1 MFIFEYKTYTVAEN
15 KTPIKD
21 LTNFYSDLAFTPPE
35 LKNNLWAAQHLF
47 YAKLSGSRFL
57 DEKKAIEYRK
67 LDRLEI
73 DKQVYKNMIDPV
85 TPTGGGGKAEFFA
98 SNFGAIPIDVHLD
111 DIVKAKIEKIP
122 DQIIVD
128 VIDKFAKIQKQKDK
142 EKILW
147 QREFRNL
154 INEYTSILGIPP
166 MKDSQSP
173 YSYVKDFAKKDKDN
187 GKQDDET
194 GIGAVDNMLDYIKS
208 QINDGQDLALYE
220 SYIYK
225 GDVEIALELGIQHF
239 LINLNK
245 WKSEKWEWF
254 INDLK
259 NFNKASGRWYV
270 DETNGRGTVQYIDPK
285 DLYTSPFKAKNGED
299 IVFWYHEYLITFAE
313 FVRQFGQN
321 LSDEQLKEVFELN
334 KIQGGG
340 HKMDYRKSSSAK
352 GTNAFIQVGTLSM
365 LTQDAETFSI
375 DYINNSIPVLK
386 RKPLNWKD
394 GSDNDKKPIQQ
405 KFYNVWYSCYYVP
418 PPGDRLRNNS
428 QADWAWQS
436 QYIFNLKKDID
447 MYRYGVDMRYA
458 KSSLVIWKDET
469 RPSFTDR
476 KECYMPVIRTL
487 WHKFQNCVI
496 NDRSGVIFSNELIGS
511 VLNASDESNRINA
524 GNPNYPTG
532 GSGTDAGLIAF
543 RQLTQGGM
551 AIGAFKDKQGQTL
564 VNPQTLV
571 VSIDNGM
578 LSKAERYLKQILELY
593 QVMTT
598 SLAQDSVS
606 QGNGAR
612 PRTVTAGIEASLD
625 ASTNGI
631 WFLEKPSREFMVM
644 FGERCVQ
651 HIFNIVKEKK
661 KYGYKERW
669 EEFKN
674 VIGLANALM
683 LEEIED
689 ITPENIGITVSLE
702 DVSANKNYI
711 FQLANKMAD
720 EKAVAVESIGL
731 VIETAKSNYKYAYVL
746 LMLAAKNKAKEDAH
760 KQDLMHQ
767 QALELEQA
775 KTKTAL
781 TLIQG
786 KTDGKNQNIKTQGQ
800 IDAMIDEKL
809 AQLKHDSMAD
819 LKDKTKDNKISIDNN
834 KSNLDIQKP

>member
-1 MFIFEYKTYTVAEN
+1 VADKTP
-15 KTPIKD
+15 PIKD
-21 LTNFYSDLAFTPPE
+21 LTNFYSDLAFTPSE
-35 LKNNLWAAQHLF
+35 LKNHLWAAQQLF
-47 YAKLSGSRFL
+47 YSKLSGSRFL
-57 DEKKAIEYRK
+57 DEKKAIGYRK
-67 LDRLEI
+67 LDKLEI
-73 DKQVYKNMIDPV
+73 NRSEYVEMIDPV
-85 TPTGGGGKAEFFA
+85 TPTGGGGKADFFA
-98 SNFGAIPIDVHLD
+98 SNFGAIPIDTHLD

-122 DQIIVD
+122 DQIVVD

-154 INEYTSILGIPP
+154 VNEYTSVLGIPP
-166 MKDSQSP
+166 MKESQSP
-173 YSYVKDFAKKDKDN
+173 YTYVKEFSKNNNKDDDNKD
-187 GKQDDET
+187 ES
-194 GIGAVDNMLDYIKS
+194 GIGAVDNMLDYIKT
-208 QINDGQDLALYE
+208 QINDGHDLALYE

-225 GDVEIALELGIQHF
+225 GDIEIALELGIQHF

-259 NFNKASGRWYV
+259 NFNKACGRWYI

-285 DLYTSPFKAKNGED
+285 DLYTSPFKSKNGED
-299 IVFWYHEYLITFAE
+299 IVFWYHEYFVTFAE
-313 FVRQFGQN
+313 FVRQFGQGLN
-321 LSDEQLKEVFELN
+321 DEQLKEVFELN

-340 HKMDYRKSSSAK
+340 HKMDYRKSGSAK
-352 GTNAFIQVGTLSM
+352 GSNAFIQVGILSM
-365 LTQDAETFSI
+365 LTQDADTFSI
-375 DYINNSIPVLK
+375 KYINNNIPTLK
-386 RKPLNWKD
+386 KEPLNWKQGKD
-394 GSDNDKKPIQQ
+394 ADKKQIEQRI
-405 KFYNVWYSCYYVP
+405 YNVWYSCYYVP
-418 PPGDRLRNNS
+418 PPGGRLQNNS

-458 KSSLVIWKDET
+458 KSSLVIWKDDT

-476 KECYMPVIRTL
+476 KECFMPFIRTL
-487 WHKFQNCVI
+487 WHKWQNCII
-496 NDRSGVIFSNELIGS
+496 NDKSGVVFSNELIGS
-511 VLNASDESNRINA
+511 ILNATDDANKNNA
-524 GNPNYPTG
+524 GNPNTPTG
-532 GSGTDAGLIAF
+532 GSGTDAGIIAF

-551 AIGAFKDKQGQTL
+551 AIGSFKDKQGNTL

-578 LSKAERYLKQILELY
+578 LSKAERYLKQILEAY

-598 SLAQDSVS
+598 SLAQDNVT
-606 QGNGAR
+606 QGLGAK
-612 PRTVTAGIEASLD
+612 PRTAVSGIEASLD
-625 ASTNGI
+625 ASANGI
-631 WFLEKPSREFMVM
+631 WYLEKPAREFLVM
-644 FGERCVQ
+644 FSERTVQ

-661 KYGYKERW
+661 KYGFKERW

-674 VIGLANALM
+674 VIGMANALM

-689 ITPENIGITVSLE
+689 IEPENIGITVSLE

-720 EKAVAVESIGL
+720 EKEVSIESIGL

-746 LMLAAKNKAKEDAH
+746 LMLAAKKKAKEDAN

-767 QALELEQA
+767 QSLELENV
-775 KTKTAL
+775 KLKTAM

-786 KTDGKNQNIKTQGQ
+786 KTQGKDQNIKTQGQ

-819 LKDKTKDNKISIDNN
+819 LKDKTRDNKIQLDNN
-834 KSNLDIQKP
+834 KSNLNIQAPN